1 MATEESKRVPDF
13 AGAVR
18 RALDKIKD
26 ARQDKQ
32 TTRWKPRKHVA
43 EAPVELE
50 DAAQAVSPTLRV
62 VAAWSWR
69 LLLVGIATAAVLW
82 LLSKLTVVVIP
93 LLIALLLTVLLEPIV
108 RLFPATPLWR
118 TVGTVVALLVGL
130 GLVGGLLYLSSSQIV
145 ANIGP
150 LAAKARGGLDDAV
163 DWIANGPL
171 KLDQGQIE
179 EYVRKMQNEIGS
191 FVQSNG
197 SRIASGALAITSS
210 ITNIVTSA
218 LMVLF
223 CVFFFLKDG
232 RKIWQFFVRCM
243 PKAARNPANEASIR
257 GWVTISSYARA
268 QMEVAAIDAVGI
280 GISAAV
286 LGVPLAL
293 PIAVLVFL
301 GAFIPIVGAIATGA
315 IAVLVAL
322 VDQGL
327 TVALLMLVAILVVQ
341 QIESNLL
348 QPLLMSNAV
357 SLHPLAVLLAVAAG
371 GFTMGIAGAMFSV
384 PLMAFVNTVVMY
396 LHGYDPFLRL
406 VYDPKRPGGA
416 PGTLDEEIARSL
428 EPKANNLKQAAEA
441 RNKYQGG
448 PGAPKDVDIEV
459 VAAAEAQK
467 AVGEDDEASI
477 TQRAQVE
484 QAVRSQLDD

>member
-243 PKAARNPANEASIR
+243 PKAARNPANEAAIR

-327 TVALLMLVAILVVQ
+327 TVALLMLIAILVVQ

-348 QPLLMSNAV
+348 QPLLM
-357 SLHPLAVLLAVAAG
+357 AVAAG

-416 PGTLDEEIARSL
+416 PGTLDEEIAKSL

-441 RNKYQGG
+441 RKKYEGG

-459 VAAAEAQK
+459 VAAAETQK

-477 TQRAQVE
+477 AQRAQVE
-484 QAVRSQLDD
+484 QAVRSQLDE